1 MKSSTGTGQHPAS
14 RCFTKNN
21 ASHMKQNKLFSAL
34 VITCLL
40 CVPAAASNARIIE
53 PGDAL
58 PRLSFEQPLSAED
71 KNYLRLPDEGGNADK
86 PAAVAINDL
95 DAELLVIEFLNCY
108 CPSCQ
113 SQVPLMN
120 AAYRAIEGL
129 PDFKQQVR
137 IIGVASG
144 NSFEEVAAFKK
155 EKEIPF
161 PIFQDPDFTAYDA
174 IGTPDGTPFTI
185 LARRVIGR
193 FIVLS
198 THLGRIGSAEELA
211 SDIQNALT
219 SEPAA
224 IQAMARAKAQPLAD
238 GRMLQLK
245 LPEQELR
252 TLIIKSM
259 RAAVAAEKT
268 PAPIRLAKIML
279 PKSGVIYRGE
289 IKSGSSREILYAK
302 LISRKPTCDVCHGIH
317 FIIVFNHEGIITN
330 FTPVYLTKYGNIKW
344 SAADI
349 AFLRERI
356 VGRSVLGR
364 KTFNHTVD
372 AVSTATMS
380 SALIFN
386 SLNKL
391 LAVFTELKEAD
402 KPR

>member
-1 MKSSTGTGQHPAS
+1 MK
-14 RCFTKNN
+14 
-21 ASHMKQNKLFSAL
+21 MKKHGLCIAL
-34 VITCLL
+34 TALLCLL
-40 CVPAAASNARIIE
+40 VPAAAANARIIE

-71 KNYLRLPDEGGNADK
+71 KNYLRLPDEGGDAGK
-86 PAAVAINDL
+86 PVAVAISDL
-95 DAELLVIEFLNCY
+95 DAELLVIEFLNRY

-113 SQVPLMN
+113 AQVPLMN

-129 PDFKQQVR
+129 PDFKQQAR
-137 IIGVASG
+137 IIGVAAG
-144 NSFEEVAAFKK
+144 NSFEEVAAFKI
-155 EKEIPF
+155 EKKIPF

-174 IGTPDGTPFTI
+174 IGTPDGTPFTL
-185 LARRVIGR
+185 LARRVNGR

-198 THLGRIGSAEELA
+198 THLGRIKSAEELA

-238 GRMLQLK
+238 GRILQLK
-245 LPEQELR
+245 LPEQKLR

-268 PAPIRLAKIML
+268 PAHISLAKIVL

-289 IKSGSSREILYAK
+289 IKSGSSPEILYAK

-317 FIIVFNHEGIITN
+317 FIIDFNREGIITS

-344 SAADI
+344 NDADI
-349 AFLRERI
+349 ALMRKRI
-356 VGRSVLGR
+356 VGRSMLSQ

-372 AVSTATMS
+372 AISTATMS

-386 SLNKL
+386 SLNKMS
-391 LAVFTELKEAD
+391 AVFTELKEAD
-402 KPR
+402 KK

>member
-1 MKSSTGTGQHPAS
+1 MK
-14 RCFTKNN
+14 
-21 ASHMKQNKLFSAL
+21 MKKYCICIAL
-34 VITCLL
+34 TALICLL
-40 CVPAAASNARIIE
+40 VPAPAANARIIE

-58 PRLSFEQPLSAED
+58 PRLSFEQPLAAED
-71 KNYLRLPDEGGNADK
+71 KHYLRLPDEGGDAGK
-86 PAAVAINDL
+86 PAAVAVADL
-95 DAELLVIEFLNCY
+95 DAELLVIEFLNRY

-113 SQVPLMN
+113 AQVPLMN

-144 NSFEEVAAFKK
+144 NSVEEVAAFKK
-155 EKEIPF
+155 ENGIPF

-174 IGTPDGTPFTI
+174 IGTPDGTPFTM
-185 LARRVIGR
+185 LARRVNGR

-198 THLGRIGSAEELA
+198 THLGRIKSAEELA

-238 GRMLQLK
+238 GRMLKLK

-259 RAAVAAEKT
+259 RAAVAAEKQQ
-268 PAPIRLAKIML
+268 AHISLAKIVL

-302 LISRKPTCDVCHGIH
+302 LLSRKPTCDVCHGIH
-317 FIIVFNHEGIITN
+317 FIIVFNHEGIITS

-344 SAADI
+344 SDADI
-349 AFLRERI
+349 AFMQERI
-356 VGRSVLGR
+356 VGRSMLTQ
-364 KTFNHTVD
+364 KPFSHATD
-372 AVSTATMS
+372 AVSSATMS

-391 LAVFTELKEAD
+391 SAVFTELKEAD
-402 KPR
+402 KK

>member
-1 MKSSTGTGQHPAS
+1 
-14 RCFTKNN
+14 
-21 ASHMKQNKLFSAL
+21 MKQQQHSIIIAL
-34 VITCLL
+34 TALLCLL
-40 CVPAAASNARIIE
+40 VPAAASNARIIE

-238 GRMLQLK
+238 GRMLKLK

-268 PAPIRLAKIML
+268 PAPIRLAKIVL

-289 IKSGSSREILYAK
+289 GAGVTLYAK
-302 LISRKPTCDVCHGIH
+302 VISRKPTCDVCHGIH

-330 FTPVYLTKYGNIKW
+330 FTPIYLTKYGNIKW

-391 LAVFTELKEAD
+391 PAVFNELKEAD
-402 KPR
+402 KR

>member
-1 MKSSTGTGQHPAS
+1 
-14 RCFTKNN
+14 
-21 ASHMKQNKLFSAL
+21 MKQQQHSIIIAL
-34 VITCLL
+34 TALLCLL
-40 CVPAAASNARIIE
+40 VPAAASSARIIE

-95 DAELLVIEFLNCY
+95 DAELLVIEFMNCY

-120 AAYRAIEGL
+120 AACRAIEGL

-198 THLGRIGSAEELA
+198 THLGRIGSAEKLA

-238 GRMLQLK
+238 GRMLKLK

-268 PAPIRLAKIML
+268 PAPIRLAKIVL

-289 IKSGSSREILYAK
+289 GAGVTLYAK
-302 LISRKPTCDVCHGIH
+302 VISRKPTCDVCHGIH

-330 FTPVYLTKYGNIKW
+330 FTPIYLTKYGNIKW

-391 LAVFTELKEAD
+391 PAVFNELKEAD
-402 KPR
+402 KR